1 MAGGFVSTITAMTK
15 TAAALAQAHARLAP
29 QADQAAESTAALATM
44 LRAKRHVY
52 PLPWHCSAECGRP
65 IHQRDMYVQTS
76 PGLKPLTRVHAA
88 CLVPRKG
95 TDPDYEAVGHML
107 ANILA
112 DPAAATGP
120 PYVHRLG
127 GSDGEDT

>member
-1 MAGGFVSTITAMTK
+1 MTK
-15 TAAALAQAHARLAP
+15 TAAALATLADH
-29 QADQAAESTAALATM
+29 ADQAAGSTAALAMM

-52 PLPWHCSAECGRP
+52 PLPWRCSAECGRP
-65 IHQRDMYVQTS
+65 IRQGDMYVQTS
-76 PGLKPLTRVHAA
+76 PGLRPLTRAHAA
-88 CLVPRKG
+88 CVAGRKG
-95 TDPDYEAVGHML
+95 SDPDHEAVGHML

-127 GSDGEDT
+127 GSKGGTDELLA

>member
-1 MAGGFVSTITAMTK
+1 MTK
-15 TAAALAQAHARLAP
+15 TAAALATLADH
-29 QADQAAESTAALATM
+29 ADQAAGSTAALAMM

-65 IHQRDMYVQTS
+65 IRQGDMYVQTS

-95 TDPDYEAVGHML
+95 AVRGRGRHYELDSIQTEFVGHML

-112 DPAAATGP
+112 
-120 PYVHRLG
+120 
-127 GSDGEDT
+127 